1 MLKVTIGLPIYN
13 AEKFLKFAIDS
24 ILCQTYTN
32 IELLVVND
40 GSTDN
45 SMAIVQSYQD
55 DRIRIINDGFNKG
68 LPFRLNQ
75 IALEASGFYL
85 ARMDSDDIMLPNRI
99 ANQVKTLENNLDID
113 VLGTNAYTIDE
124 NNLVQGIRY
133 DNKNKTD
140 LIKVSGFI
148 HPSIIAK
155 KEWFLSN
162 PYDEKALRIEDKDL
176 WFRTSK
182 KYNFKMTTEPLLF
195 YREFGANYYKKY
207 LKEFNAIFYVIK
219 KNNFQISQI
228 LFFCKYIFT
237 GIVFYVFNLFGKES
251 VLLQK
256 RNQVKFKSVTL
267 EAFFET
273 INTKK

>member
-13 AEKFLKFAIDS
+13 AQKFLKFAIDS
-24 ILCQTYTN
+24 ILSQTYTN

-75 IALEASGFYL
+75 IAREASGFYL
-85 ARMDSDDIMLPNRI
+85 ARMDSDDIMSPNRI

-133 DNKNKTD
+133 DNKNKTE

-162 PYDEKALRIEDKDL
+162 PYDEKQY
-176 WFRTSK
+176 F
-182 KYNFKMTTEPLLF
+182 
-195 YREFGANYYKKY
+195 
-207 LKEFNAIFYVIK
+207 KEFTSIFYVLN
-219 KNNFQISQI
+219 KNKFKINQI
-228 LFFCKYIFT
+228 LFFCKYIFI
-237 GIVFYVFNLFGKES
+237 GVVYYLFNLFGKENI
-251 VLLQK
+251 LLDK
-256 RNQVKFKSVTL
+256 RNQVKIKRIALNQFLK
-267 EAFFET
+267 
-273 INTKK
+273 NK

>member
-75 IALEASGFYL
+75 IAREASGFYL

-133 DNKNKTD
+133 DNKNKTE

-195 YREFGANYYKKY
+195 YREFGSNYYKKY